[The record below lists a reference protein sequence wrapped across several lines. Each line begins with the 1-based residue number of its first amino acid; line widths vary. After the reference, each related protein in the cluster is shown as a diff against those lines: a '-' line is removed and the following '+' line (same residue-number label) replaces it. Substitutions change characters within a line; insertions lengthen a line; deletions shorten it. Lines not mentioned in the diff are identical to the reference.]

1 MEEVNSKYTGNIT
14 SSTTTLSG
22 ITSKKELDIQSKTE
36 LNVVSIAKQAPG
48 ASDIIAAS
56 GAFSACKVSNWKAS
70 KESILRNSL

>member
-1 MEEVNSKYTGNIT
+1 ME
-14 SSTTTLSG
+14 
-22 ITSKKELDIQSKTE
+22 TE

-70 KESILRNSL
+70 KESILRNSF